1 MTARSRVPPPGGLTA
16 RHVQYGAR
24 PEHYPVVGGV
34 LIASM
39 EELARDDWTPAY
51 TAAWSSAFEIVAGA
65 MLEGA
70 GEALQRAA

>member
-1 MTARSRVPPPGGLTA
+1 
-16 RHVQYGAR
+16 
-24 PEHYPVVGGV
+24 
-34 LIASM
+34 M
-39 EELARDDWTPAY
+39 EELAGDDWTPAY